1 MLELFHKGGIFMY
14 PLLAAFI
21 GGVAVILERFW
32 TLSRASVDTKKFLQR
47 LEDVLRG
54 EGLERAL
61 EVCSEARGPV
71 AATLHAGLSRVGQG
85 MRHVEKAIESAGS
98 VEMAF
103 LERGLVWLATVVNVA
118 PMLGF
123 LGTVSGMIKAFE
135 AIARAG
141 DVEPSLVAAGI
152 SEALITTAAG
162 LSIAI
167 PIQAFHNY
175 FVSKIDKI
183 VVDMEESSSVLLDL
197 LYELGYGE
205 EEGRVAAS

>member
-14 PLLAAFI
+14 PLLAALV
-21 GGVAVILERFW
+21 GGVAVILERLW
-32 TLSRASVDTKKFLQR
+32 TLSRASIDTKKFFER
-47 LEDVLRG
+47 LEDALRS

-71 AATLHAGLSRVGQG
+71 AATLHAGLLRVGQG
-85 MRHVEKAIESAGS
+85 MKHVEKAMESAGS

-175 FVSKIDKI
+175 FVSKIDRI
-183 VVDMEESSSVLLDL
+183 VVDMEETSSALLDV

-205 EEGRVAAS
+205 EEERAAAS

>member
-21 GGVAVILERFW
+21 GGIAVTLERLW
-32 TLSRASVDTKKFLQR
+32 TLSKASINTKRFFDR
-47 LEDVLRG
+47 LEETLRT
-54 EGLERAL
+54 EGVEKAL
-61 EVCSEARGPV
+61 ELCSKTRGPV
-71 AATLHAGLSRVGQG
+71 AATLHAGLLRVQQG
-85 MRHVEKAIESAGS
+85 MDYVEKAIESAGS

-103 LERGLVWLATVVNVA
+103 LERGLVWLATVVNIA

-135 AIARAG
+135 SIAMAG
-141 DVEPSLVAAGI
+141 DVEPSLVASGI
-152 SEALITTAAG
+152 SEALITTATG

-167 PIQAFHNY
+167 PMQAFHNY

-183 VVDMEESSSVLLDL
+183 VVDMEESSSALLDV
-197 LYELGYGE
+197 LYELGYGR
-205 EEGRVAAS
+205 GGSRAAP